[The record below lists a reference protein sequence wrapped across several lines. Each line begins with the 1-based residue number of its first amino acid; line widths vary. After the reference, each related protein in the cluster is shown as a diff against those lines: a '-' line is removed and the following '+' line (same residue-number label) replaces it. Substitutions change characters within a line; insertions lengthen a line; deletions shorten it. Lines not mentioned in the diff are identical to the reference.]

1 LAAGSEEDEMN
12 QALYFGG
19 ASGFSVK
26 AYAPRRHSGRT
37 VGGSGRSPLLFS
49 GFRRLHAESPGG
61 WKFHFAKRVGLVL
74 LSAIVCSCAAVQ
86 AETKMTIAYSSI
98 GPMATGVWMAKESGA
113 FNRYGIQA
121 DIILITSGPVAVQ
134 SLIGG
139 DLQAVSA
146 ASNAVINAILNGAPI
161 IAVGGTANR
170 PYHRLFVQPEIN
182 RLEDLRGKTL
192 GVTRFGSITDNLT
205 RILLRRNGLEGAANV
220 RQMGGTIEVAAA
232 FQNRLIAGAVTSEL
246 RVTPP
251 SQPKILVRL
260 VDMGIPYSMNMIAVQ
275 REYYR
280 RNPEAVEKMVRAY
293 AEGIAFMNQNKERAI
308 KIITKYS
315 RLSDPR
321 MIEEHYNDSVSY
333 LDRIPRAEPEAVQ
346 TILEFMGKKGMPVET
361 FQDNAIV
368 EKLTREG
375 FFDKLYKKS

>member
-1 LAAGSEEDEMN
+1 M
-12 QALYFGG
+12 
-19 ASGFSVK
+19 
-26 AYAPRRHSGRT
+26 T
-37 VGGSGRSPLLFS
+37 VGREMRMGANSKSMKIAVIVSLMILFN
-49 GFRRLHAESPGG
+49 
-61 WKFHFAKRVGLVL
+61 RVVPPVD
-74 LSAIVCSCAAVQ
+74 AQ
-86 AETKMTIAYSSI
+86 TRMTVAYSSI

-113 FNRYGIQA
+113 FDKYGLQA
-121 DIILITSGPVAVQ
+121 DIILITSGPLSVQ
-134 SLIGG
+134 ALIGG

-146 ASNAVINAILNGAPI
+146 ASNAVINAILSGAPI

-170 PYHRLFVQPEIN
+170 PYHRLFVQPEVN

-205 RILLRRNGLEGAANV
+205 RILLRRNGLEGAVNV
-220 RQMGGTIEVAAA
+220 RQLGGTIEVAAA

-246 RVTPP
+246 RVVPP

-280 RNPEAVEKMVRAY
+280 RNPEPVEKIVRAY

-321 MIEEHYNDSVSY
+321 MIEEHYNDSVTY
-333 LDRIPRAEPEAVQ
+333 LERIPVPEPEGVQ
-346 TILEFMGKKGMPVET
+346 TILEFSGKKGVPMET
-361 FQDNAIV
+361 FLDNSIV
-368 EKLTREG
+368 DRLTREG
-375 FFDKLYKKS
+375 FFDKLYKK

>member
-1 LAAGSEEDEMN
+1 MVYRLFQLAFLL
-12 QALYFGG
+12 ALYVVS
-19 ASGFSVK
+19 SGV
-26 AYAPRRHSGRT
+26 
-37 VGGSGRSPLLFS
+37 
-49 GFRRLHAESPGG
+49 
-61 WKFHFAKRVGLVL
+61 
-74 LSAIVCSCAAVQ
+74 AAAQ
-86 AETKMTIAYSSI
+86 TKMTVAYSSI
-98 GPMATGVWMAKESGA
+98 GPMATGVWMAKDSGA
-113 FNRYGIQA
+113 FDRNGIQA
-121 DIILITSGPVAVQ
+121 DIILITSGPVSVQ

-146 ASNAVINAILNGAPI
+146 ASNAAINAILSGAPI

-170 PYHRLFVQPEIN
+170 PYHRLFVQPEIT

-205 RILLRRNGLEGAANV
+205 RILLRRNGLEGAVNV

-293 AEGIAFMNQNKERAI
+293 AEGIAFMNHNKERAI

-315 RLSDPR
+315 RLSDPQ
-321 MIEEHYNDSVSY
+321 MIEDHYNDSVTY
-333 LDRIPRAEPEAVQ
+333 LERIPRAEPEGVQ
-346 TILEFMGKKGMPVET
+346 TILDFSGKKGVTMET
-361 FQDNAIV
+361 LMDNSIV
-368 EKLTREG
+368 DKLTREG

>member
-1 LAAGSEEDEMN
+1 M
-12 QALYFGG
+12 
-19 ASGFSVK
+19 K
-26 AYAPRRHSGRT
+26 
-37 VGGSGRSPLLFS
+37 PLLKCLIASLPAVLTFVFS
-49 GFRRLHAESPGG
+49 HTSLA
-61 WKFHFAKRVGLVL
+61 
-74 LSAIVCSCAAVQ
+74 Q
-86 AETKMTIAYSSI
+86 TKITIAYSSI

-113 FNRYGIQA
+113 FDKYGIQA

-139 DLQAVSA
+139 DLQGVSA

-205 RILLRRNGLEGAANV
+205 RILLRRNGLEAAVNV

-280 RNPEAVEKMVRAY
+280 RNPEAVEGMVRAY
-293 AEGIAFMNQNKERAI
+293 ADGLAFMHRNKERAL
-308 KIITKYS
+308 KIIAKYS
-315 RLSDPR
+315 RLTDPR
-321 MIEEHYNDSVSY
+321 MIEDFYNDSATY

-346 TILEFMGKKGMPVET
+346 TILEFMGKKGIPVET
-361 FQDNAIV
+361 FQDNSVID
-368 EKLTREG
+368 KLMREG